1 MTSNVA
7 EPAESAGSALSLG
20 VHGAAD
26 STIERTI
33 GALYAE
39 GSERSPSVDRALR
52 RFGHASLRYARERGI
67 RLVLLARDQRY
78 RDVSPALLR
87 LGIDVD
93 SWPAPPAGL
102 FVVEERTVY
111 LRPQSRMTAAHEFAH
126 ALDCALG
133 NGTYRSGCDPELR
146 RVFSEV
152 THFVT
157 PYQASGLDEFF
168 AEVVRAFVD
177 DCNDPGSSWP
187 QATQA
192 RLQALQ
198 PEVYAHVERI
208 LVVEI
213 PQQLGITQ
221 TALKSA

>member
-7 EPAESAGSALSLG
+7 EPAESAGSSLSPG

-33 GALYAE
+33 GELYAD

-52 RFGHASLRYARERGI
+52 RFGHASLRFARERGI
-67 RLVLLARDQRY
+67 RLVLLARNQRY

-111 LRPQSRMTAAHEFAH
+111 LPSRSRMTAAHEFAH

-146 RVFSEV
+146 RLFSEAA
-152 THFVT
+152 HFVT

-168 AEVVRAFVD
+168 AEAVRAFID

-187 QATQA
+187 QATPA

-208 LVVEI
+208 IAVEI